1 MTTTVQAYEPLGH
14 GEAMVLAAA
23 EYSRLITLLESLTE
37 DEWQRPTE
45 CTPWTVRDMATHLL
59 GYMRFSCSVREQ
71 ARQLRAAKRRGGSIA
86 DSVAALQVEE
96 LRDLSP
102 AQILT
107 EIRERAEPAVRGR
120 RRVPAVVRRGVRVA
134 AELPVSGRQERW
146 PMGYLVDIIGTR
158 DGWMHRLDLC
168 RALGREPVLT
178 PEHDG
183 RLVADV
189 AGEWARRHGQPVDL
203 HLTGPAGGHFGTGSG
218 KTALS
223 YDAITF
229 CRLPPDAT
237 ASPSSAQRFLS
248 KDHPRADPRSAED
261 KPSDHLADQAVTLQ
275 SRRPRTPRLPADRA
289 SPGLLADRGPAG
301 LPGGPAPLGCSAVL
315 EHRWSPRSSSRPA
328 SRQQP
333 VPASATTTARAGHGR
348 RTDRTRGLRNARWP
362 SRRCPIWRT
371 GNAGGRCVAGSS
383 YVRSSRTACRWQ
395 PPPGTAGCSTS
406 AGCSVRSIETSPS
419 RVDEVV

>member
-237 ASPSSAQRFLS
+237 ASPSWTQKCPSSGCRN
-248 KDHPRADPRSAED
+248 ADARSAED
-261 KPSDHLADQAVTLQ
+261 KLSDHLAPADQAMTRISLTPLRKRQSGQAEEAAENGSAQ
-275 SRRPRTPRLPADRA
+275 SRPRLICGQLPRSCLLTISA
-289 SPGLLADRGPAG
+289 LLAAGRSLGERRVDIERPQAQNLTTLPQNDR
-301 LPGGPAPLGCSAVL
+301 V
-315 EHRWSPRSSSRPA
+315 
-328 SRQQP
+328 
-333 VPASATTTARAGHGR
+333 T
-348 RTDRTRGLRNARWP
+348 
-362 SRRCPIWRT
+362 
-371 GNAGGRCVAGSS
+371 
-383 YVRSSRTACRWQ
+383 
-395 PPPGTAGCSTS
+395 
-406 AGCSVRSIETSPS
+406 ETSPTVKS
-419 RVDEVV
+419 